1 MSPVLNSIVLQRRF
15 AILAAIAALRS
26 SINPTRTRLDL
37 ATRSFLDTPHFTNAV
52 GFEWS
57 DPELFGI
64 SPVCGIHRVDVMGLV
79 TSLALSKLAGPRLEA
94 IHAKHALTRYASGS
108 ILTSWRARRGDIL
121 GVPWWLSPELGAKP
135 HEQLEEI
142 AA

>member
-1 MSPVLNSIVLQRRF
+1 VTTEFLKTAHF
-15 AILAAIAALRS
+15 ADAAR
-26 SINPTRTRLDL
+26 
-37 ATRSFLDTPHFTNAV
+37 
-52 GFEWS
+52 FEWS

-94 IHAKHALTRYASGS
+94 IHADHALTRYASGS
-108 ILTSWRARRGDIL
+108 VLTSWRARRGDVL